1 MEGIREFYNSNDDF
15 RNYVDLYSAHYTQ
28 GMSISVK
35 EAVSHE
41 IVRQVYKRYKEI
53 EEGNVGKVFESS
65 TGLSDRHGNISKR

>member
-1 MEGIREFYNSNDDF
+1 MEGIREYYNSNADF

-35 EAVSHE
+35 EALSHE

-53 EEGNVGKVFESS
+53 EEENVRKVFESS
-65 TGLSDRHGNISKR
+65 TGLSDRNGDISER